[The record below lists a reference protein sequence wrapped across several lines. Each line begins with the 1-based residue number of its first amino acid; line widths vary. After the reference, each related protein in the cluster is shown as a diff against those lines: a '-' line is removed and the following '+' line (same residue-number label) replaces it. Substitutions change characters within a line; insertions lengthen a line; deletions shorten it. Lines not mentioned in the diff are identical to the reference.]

1 MFDIIVLGDDM
12 KNLIS
17 FLIITAIIVLG
28 FLYHEQIADFVIDK
42 IIAPK
47 ETTEYQDNEYAKKS
61 NYSYLQI
68 DDDFFPRNKQDIL
81 NIIYTRLDQ
90 GVDQF
95 YFYCED
101 EYESCI
107 DDVKELTNDEATLS
121 ELNNFVHPYN
131 SYNKLSITFDS
142 FGKIQVDIDKLYTD
156 EQITVINQKVD
167 EIMNNYIS
175 SDMSDETKIQVIH
188 DYIIN
193 TTKYDSEK
201 ANAIENNQTISG
213 NYNSQTAYGP
223 LIQGMGICGGY
234 SDAIAIFLWKMDIPN
249 YRIAS
254 SNHVWNL
261 VNYNN
266 DWYHLDLTWDDPVT
280 SDGSDAL
287 IYDFFLITTNQL
299 HNLDLTEHTYN
310 LDIYKESL

>member
-101 EYESCI
+101 EYENCI

-234 SDAIAIFLWKMDIPN
+234 SDAMAIFLWKMDIPN

-254 SNHVWNL
+254 
-261 VNYNN
+261 
-266 DWYHLDLTWDDPVT
+266 
-280 SDGSDAL
+280 
-287 IYDFFLITTNQL
+287 
-299 HNLDLTEHTYN
+299 
-310 LDIYKESL
+310 